1 VSGTSGHG
9 VGYFVDSSNEGR
21 PGFIMLDLG
30 TGESWRRLSEDPS
43 VLRVNQNVPSY
54 LRRPFYFDQLGM
66 PVGYQQEGL
75 DGIQITPDGKTIYYS
90 PLTST
95 YLYSVPTVNLRAR
108 DSDPLAELAAHSN
121 ISHHGQRGADA
132 NGFEGDNQGRIYQ
145 LMPTENGVF
154 YYDPRDLQTH
164 GFFSD
169 PRVLWPDSAS
179 IGFDGYLYVNI
190 NQLFFQPDWN
200 FGVDGRQHPGA
211 ILRVKLPNGANK
223 ITTLG

>member
-1 VSGTSGHG
+1 
-9 VGYFVDSSNEGR
+9 
-21 PGFIMLDLG
+21 MLDLG

-54 LRRPFYFDQLGM
+54 VRRPFYFDQLGM

-75 DGIQITPDGKTIYYS
+75 DGIQITPDGRRIYYS
-90 PLTST
+90 PLSST
-95 YLYSVPTVNLRAR
+95 YLYSIPTVNLRAR

-145 LMPTENGVF
+145 LMPTENGVY

-164 GFFSD
+164 GLFSD